1 MVQLSIYME
10 SNNRLWD
17 KNHKEVISSEVETIE
32 KAIQIGQK
40 SGAYYEIFDTKTC
53 RLIDWNEVNV
63 KVEDDWYYDEGELM
77 WKKQTKTDFF
87 DEQQNSY
94 FDPLFNFN
102 NDNQRCQ
109 LSY

>member
-1 MVQLSIYME
+1 MVQLTIYKE

-17 KNHKEVISSEVETIE
+17 KNHKEAISCEVETIE

-40 SGAYYEIFDTKTC
+40 SGAYYEVFDTKTC

-63 KVEDDWYYDEGELM
+63 KVEDDWYYDETELM
-77 WKKQTKTDFF
+77 WKRRSQEESITEYENYFF
-87 DEQQNSY
+87 DQ
-94 FDPLFNFN
+94 LFNFYKDN
-102 NDNQRCQ
+102 NSFQ